1 MRPVTKNFL
10 RKIRNLPTL
19 PEVLASILAT
29 LDDPRSS
36 AMELEKKIRYD
47 QALTTKLLAVA
58 NSAYYGFRHPITS
71 VGRAVVAVGYNEV
84 RNLALGLSMVGFLH
98 PSTFRHRQAA
108 RQLWLH
114 SVAVAEAGRQVSKAV
129 GYEDSDLAFTAGLLH
144 DVGKVVLLAFF
155 PDDVDQLIKRM
166 QEGLGLMEAERELGM
181 GHQQVGRALAEHWEL
196 PETVKMGLSY
206 HHEPS
211 PRLANFPLVA
221 VVHVSDF
228 LAHGLNLG
236 DGYRLDRPVINNA
249 VLESLGLSGPRL
261 TDLVKE
267 VAARREDIQRLWEA
281 LLGLASAKA

>member
-1 MRPVTKNFL
+1 MAKNFL

-36 AMELEKKIRYD
+36 AVELEKKIRYD

-84 RNLALGLSMVGFLH
+84 RNLALGLSMVGYLH
-98 PSTFRHRQAA
+98 PSTFRHRQIA

-114 SVAVAEAGRQVSKAV
+114 SVAVAEAGRRVSKAV

-155 PDDVDQLIKRM
+155 PDDVDELIKRM
-166 QEGLGLMEAERELGM
+166 QAGVGLMEAERELGM

-196 PETVKMGLSY
+196 PETVRMGLSY

-211 PRLANFPLVA
+211 PRLANYPLVA
-221 VVHVSDF
+221 VVHVSDY

-236 DGYRLDRPVINNA
+236 DGYRLDRPELNHA
-249 VLESLGLSGPRL
+249 ALESLGLNGASL
-261 TDLVKE
+261 AELVKD
-267 VAARREDIQRLWEA
+267 VAAHRDDIQRLWEA
-281 LLGLASAKA
+281 LLGVAPVRG